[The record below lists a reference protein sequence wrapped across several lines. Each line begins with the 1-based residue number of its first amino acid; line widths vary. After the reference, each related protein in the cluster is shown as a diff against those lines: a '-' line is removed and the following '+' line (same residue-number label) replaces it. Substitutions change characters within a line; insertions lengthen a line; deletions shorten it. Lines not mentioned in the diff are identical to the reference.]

1 METATLEGI
10 LAEHPFANNLKD
22 EYLQLMLGCASNVR
36 FEAGQFVF
44 HEGEDADQFY
54 LIREGKIALEIFAA
68 QRGPLTIL
76 TLESGDVLGWSWL
89 FPPYRWKFDAR
100 ALVLTRA
107 LALDGKCLRT
117 KCEED
122 HHLGYELLKRF
133 VLVIEQRL
141 QATRFQLLNV
151 YS

>member
-1 METATLEGI
+1 METATLESI
-10 LAEHPFANNLKD
+10 LAQHPFIKDLKS
-22 EYLQLMLGCASNVR
+22 EYVQLMLGCASNVR
-36 FEAGQFVF
+36 FDAGQFVF
-44 HEGEDADQFY
+44 HEGEDANQFF

-76 TLESGDVLGWSWL
+76 TLEAGDVLGWSWL

-100 ALVLTRA
+100 ALERTRA
-107 LALDGKCLRT
+107 LALDGTCLRA

-122 HHLGYELLKRF
+122 HDLGYELLKRF
-133 VLVIEQRL
+133 VMIVEQRL

>member
-10 LAEHPFANNLKD
+10 LAEHPFAKDLKD
-22 EYLQLMLGCASNVR
+22 EHLQLMLGCASNVR
-36 FEAGQFVF
+36 FEAGQFIF
-44 HEGEDADQFY
+44 HEGENADQFY
-54 LIREGKIALEIFAA
+54 LIRAGKIALEIHGAP
-68 QRGPLTIL
+68 RGPLTIL
-76 TLESGDVLGWSWL
+76 TVESGDVLGWSWL

-100 ALVLTRA
+100 ALELTRA
-107 LALDGKCLRT
+107 LALDGRCLRT
-117 KCEED
+117 KCDED
-122 HHLGYELLKRF
+122 HDLGYELLKRF

>member
-1 METATLEGI
+1 MEAATLDGI
-10 LAEHPFANNLKD
+10 LAEHPFAKDLKD
-22 EYLQLMLGCASNVR
+22 EYLQLMAGCASNVR
-36 FEAGQFVF
+36 FEAGQFIF
-44 HEGEDADQFY
+44 HEGEAADQFY

-100 ALVLTRA
+100 AVQLTRA

-122 HHLGYELLKRF
+122 HDLGYELLKRF
-133 VLVIEQRL
+133 VLVVEQRL

>member
-1 METATLEGI
+1 METETLEGI
-10 LAEHPFANNLKD
+10 LAEHPFVRELKD
-22 EYLQLMLGCASNVR
+22 EYVQLMVRCASNVR
-36 FEAGQFVF
+36 FDAGQFIF
-44 HEGEDADQFY
+44 HEGEEANQFY
-54 LIREGKIALEIFAA
+54 LIREGKVSLEVFAA

-76 TLESGDVLGWSWL
+76 TLEAGDVLGWSWL

-100 ALVLTRA
+100 SLERTRA
-107 LALDGKCLRT
+107 LGLDATCLRI

-122 HHLGYELLKRF
+122 HDLGYELLKRF
-133 VLVIEQRL
+133 VLVVEQRL

>member
-1 METATLEGI
+1 METATLESI
-10 LAEHPFANNLKD
+10 LAEHPFIKDLKS
-22 EYLQLMLGCASNVR
+22 EYVQLMLGCASNVR

-44 HEGEDADQFY
+44 HEGEDANQFF

-76 TLESGDVLGWSWL
+76 TLEAGDVLGWSWL

-100 ALVLTRA
+100 ALERTRA
-107 LALDGKCLRT
+107 LALDGTCLRA

-122 HHLGYELLKRF
+122 HDLGYELLKRF
-133 VLVIEQRL
+133 VMIVEQRL